1 MTNHDDSIAYYY
13 MYCIYLC
20 FVRLWWRPTA
30 CKRRRL
36 AHQPA
41 MPCHAMLFGP
51 FTVRDALTSCSC
63 MMHPVLEQPWR
74 SGESKSTK
82 CTRGACRMG
91 ARAVSGFARRLC
103 RRLRCLRPLRG
114 EWDVGSG
121 GRRGSHGI
129 GHSDW
134 GRRAAM
140 SDGLLISADVC

>member
-91 ARAVSGFARRLC
+91 ARAVSGFARSRRLC
-103 RRLRCLRPLRG
+103 RRLSSVSDLRMG
-114 EWDVGSG
+114 VGSG
-121 GRRGSHGI
+121 KWEVESEKGSHGI
-129 GHSDW
+129 GQGRVIGDG
-134 GRRAAM
+134 GRR
-140 SDGLLISADVC
+140 